1 VAALGIWAMDIAK
14 RGFCQ
19 FEFHGLIKSVCK
31 QKNGL
36 AATLITTYFNSHDY
50 LLNSENFMLKGKTA
64 LVTGSTSGIGLGI
77 AQALAKQG
85 ANIVLNGF
93 GDIEGSKAQV
103 AALGVKVGYHGADMS
118 KPAEIEDMMRFAAA
132 EFGRV
137 DILVNNAGIQHVA
150 RIENFP
156 VERWDA
162 IIAINMSS
170 AFHATRLALPAM
182 LAADEG
188 RGWGRIINVASIH
201 GLVASAEKSA
211 YVTAKHGVVGLTKVT
226 ALENATTGVTCNAIC
241 PGWVLTP
248 LVQKQV
254 DAKALAQNI
263 STEAATK
270 QLLGEKEPSMQFT
283 TPEELG
289 ALAVFFCSPAG
300 NNVRG
305 VAWNMDGGWTAQ

>member
-1 VAALGIWAMDIAK
+1 
-14 RGFCQ
+14 
-19 FEFHGLIKSVCK
+19 
-31 QKNGL
+31 
-36 AATLITTYFNSHDY
+36 
-50 LLNSENFMLKGKTA
+50 MLKNKTA

-77 AQALAKQG
+77 AKALAKQG

-93 GDIEGSKAQV
+93 GDVEGPKAEV
-103 AALGVKVGYHGADMS
+103 AAFGVKVAYHGADMS
-118 KPAEIEDMMRFAAA
+118 KPAEIEDMMKYAAA
-132 EFGRV
+132 QFGRV

-156 VERWDA
+156 IERWDA

-182 LAADEG
+182 QAADNG
-188 RGWGRIINVASIH
+188 KGWGRIINVASIH

-254 DAKALAQNI
+254 DAKAAALGVSNA
-263 STEAATK
+263 EATK
-270 QLLGEKEPSMQFT
+270 LLLGEKEPSMQFT
-283 TPEELG
+283 TAEELG
-289 ALAVFFCSPAG
+289 ELAVFFCSPAA